1 MMVVVVVV
9 VVHRWWMI
17 GVKLVITSHKKGDF

>member
-1 MMVVVVVV
+1 MMVVVVE